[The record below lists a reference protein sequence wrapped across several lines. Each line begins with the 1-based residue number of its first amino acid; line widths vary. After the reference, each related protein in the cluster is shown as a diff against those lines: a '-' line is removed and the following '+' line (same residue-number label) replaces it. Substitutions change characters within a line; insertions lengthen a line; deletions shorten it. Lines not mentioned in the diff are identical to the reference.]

1 MFQTSE
7 CCIKLHAVVVLELLL
22 SEQCPLLQVCVCVCV
37 STAPCVCT
45 WMGQIQR
52 TYFTAGYT
60 LYNCVCKK
68 KKKKKR
74 QKKNFFFLQ
83 NRYPIMV
90 KCLNIGKNISK
101 PIYRLIS
108 TYNACFFSA
117 DFSGSAPYIE
127 IICEHVICVE
137 DIRHKHS
144 KQRKTDTKKQTTVGV
159 MLLAH

>member
-1 MFQTSE
+1 MRWSCWSFSWVNSVH
-7 CCIKLHAVVVLELLL
+7 CSMC
-22 SEQCPLLQVCVCVCV
+22 VCVRVCVCV
-37 STAPCVCT
+37 STAPGVCALGWVKYREHILLLVILCIIVYVT
-45 WMGQIQR
+45 
-52 TYFTAGYT
+52 
-60 LYNCVCKK
+60 
-68 KKKKKR
+68 
-74 QKKNFFFLQ
+74 KNRFFFLQ

-101 PIYRLIS
+101 PIYQLIS

-144 KQRKTDTKKQTTVGV
+144 KHRKNDTKKQTV

>member
-1 MFQTSE
+1 MNSVH
-7 CCIKLHAVVVLELLL
+7 CSMC
-22 SEQCPLLQVCVCVCV
+22 VCVCVC
-37 STAPCVCT
+37 PLLHVCALG
-45 WMGQIQR
+45 WVKYREHISLLVILCIIV
-52 TYFTAGYT
+52 Y
-60 LYNCVCKK
+60 VKK
-68 KKKKKR
+68 KKKKDE
-74 QKKNFFFLQ
+74 KKNFFFLQ